1 MLKTKLILIEGL
13 PGAGKSTT
21 AEYLGTYLQQH
32 GVACRWHLE
41 EDDAHPIPC
50 SDVEIKNLSQKM
62 IPMWKAFVENAMLDP
77 TVTIIESRLWQN
89 TSLFMYMSDYPAE
102 DVVEYNKQV
111 WQVLDPLS
119 PVLLYLYQDDTEAAL
134 RRNYTFRGEEWVEW
148 ALQTTT
154 KYQWFQSRGL
164 DDFAGLS
171 LIHI

>member
-1 MLKTKLILIEGL
+1 MV
-13 PGAGKSTT
+13 P
-21 AEYLGTYLQQH
+21 
-32 GVACRWHLE
+32 R
-41 EDDAHPIPC
+41 
-50 SDVEIKNLSQKM
+50 
-62 IPMWKAFVENAMLDP
+62 WKAFTDATLLDP
-77 TVTIIESRLWQN
+77 AVTIIESRLWQN

-111 WQVLDPLS
+111 WQVLGPLS

-164 DDFAGLS
+164 DDFAGWVQFFEEWTRVAECLYS
-171 LIHI
+171 DWPYLKTKIKNPHDDWARAHKQIRAFLQVERNQ